1 MSEATQSAPASR
13 SDASPSDVVS
23 TRRIGLR
30 PVLIATAGG
39 LITSALLLGATHR
52 INLGEPAALSLAAV
66 ATSQLDD
73 AVLSLDS
80 KISGAAA
87 EDARQCK
94 TPLAFVTV
102 VAEPGSVPGSIR
114 IRSGDYLSPSIR
126 VTDSPRRV
134 AVPFPAPYPTGK
146 GVLSVEGSARGL
158 TVWLS
163 PGRYVGTL
171 DGSHRSTWCGPPRTP
186 AEHTCQAHERLD
198 GQAPNARVCDRI
210 GHSDRHCH

>member
-1 MSEATQSAPASR
+1 MSDATQSATVSRAEASR
-13 SDASPSDVVS
+13 SDAVS
-23 TRRIGLR
+23 TRRGGFG

-39 LITSALLLGATHR
+39 LITSALLIGAIQR
-52 INLGEPAALSLAAV
+52 VDFGEAAALSLAAV
-66 ATSQLDD
+66 ATNQLED

-80 KISGAAA
+80 KASGAAA
-87 EDARQCK
+87 EEARQCK

-171 DGSHRSTWCGPPRTP
+171 DGASPINVVWTP
-186 AEHTCQAHERLD
+186 KNPC
-198 GQAPNARVCDRI
+198 
-210 GHSDRHCH
+210 